1 MRKFFVRKTN
11 GQITA
16 SGRGTPMTPTYS
28 VAMELCQLCGGNVI
42 GPIHTTP
49 NTLRW
54 LEENHGLFGM
64 PCGRDWDHQKEII
77 YMGYRIIFDSGED
90 GIMYFDEDHD

>member
-1 MRKFFVRKTN
+1 MRRKHHRPN
-11 GQITA
+11 SHNA
-16 SGRGTPMTPTYS
+16 
-28 VAMELCQLCGGNVI
+28 
-42 GPIHTTP
+42 

-54 LEENHGLFGM
+54 LEENHGLFGT
-64 PCGRDWDHQKEII
+64 PCGTDWDHQKEIV

>member
-1 MRKFFVRKTN
+1 MRKIFVRKPN
-11 GQITA
+11 GQLLA
-16 SGRGTPMTPTYS
+16 RGRGTPMTPTYA
-28 VAMELCQLCGGNVI
+28 VAMELCQLCGGNSI

-64 PCGRDWDHQKEII
+64 LCGRDLDHQKEIV

>member
-1 MRKFFVRKTN
+1 MRKIFVGKPN
-11 GQITA
+11 GQILA
-16 SGRGTPMTPTYS
+16 RGRGTPMTATYA
-28 VAMELCQLCGGNVI
+28 VAEELCLLCGGNLI

-54 LEENHGLFGM
+54 LEENHGLFGT
-64 PCGRDWDHQKEII
+64 PCGTDWDHQKEIV

-90 GIMYFDEDHD
+90 GIMYFDEGHD

>member
-1 MRKFFVRKTN
+1 
-11 GQITA
+11 
-16 SGRGTPMTPTYS
+16 MTPTYA
-28 VAMELCQLCGGNVI
+28 VDRVLCQLCEGNVI
-42 GPIHTTP
+42 SPIHTTP

-54 LEENHGLFGM
+54 LEENHGLFGT
-64 PCGRDWDHQKEII
+64 PCGSDWELQKEIV